1 MSSQTTPITC
11 NNNIQVIFS
20 SANVAD
26 SVSLYWQ
33 QVEFDELQGSSM
45 IAATVAWDN
54 AVSLTYQSAIA
65 TLQTTMEQVFCWI
78 LFLFFSNKF
87 HFYPFL
93 DASNGFCRAFF
104 FSELTIFISV
114 MQVSS
119 VVSKL
124 NKEGS
129 STSVVTNSNI
139 PNRASWDLTLN
150 KVLEA
155 ISNKDSPLT
164 KVLHC
169 IHLLIWSA
177 VPFLQDSVAL
187 NGKMTYTPV
196 FSFTEIIYFK
206 LLNCSLSL
214 FLHIFCMLGCAC
226 TS

>member
-1 MSSQTTPITC
+1 MCIWVAKLHPLL
-11 NNNIQVIFS
+11 VIIISKSYFS

-119 VVSKL
+119 VVSRL

-169 IHLLIWSA
+169 VHLLI
-177 VPFLQDSVAL
+177 
-187 NGKMTYTPV
+187 
-196 FSFTEIIYFK
+196 
-206 LLNCSLSL
+206 
-214 FLHIFCMLGCAC
+214 
-226 TS
+226 